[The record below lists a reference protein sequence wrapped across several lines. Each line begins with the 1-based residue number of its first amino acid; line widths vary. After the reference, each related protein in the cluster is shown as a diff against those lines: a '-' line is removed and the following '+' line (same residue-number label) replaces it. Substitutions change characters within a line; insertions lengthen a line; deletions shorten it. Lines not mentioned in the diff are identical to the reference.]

1 MININLP
8 QLTKEQWTTIIM
20 IILGSMLIFGAYLG
34 GASLGAQ
41 SVSKTIQPILDDC
54 KIQLASEES
63 RATSLDIEL
72 VSCRAEKNGKA
83 ILSCE
88 QVCQER
94 VNQTIKTMEAL
105 CSPSH

>member
-20 IILGSMLIFGAYLG
+20 FVVGAMLIFGAYLG
-34 GASLGAQ
+34 GASLGAN
-41 SVSKTIQPILDDC
+41 SVSKTIQPMLDDC
-54 KIQLASEES
+54 KIQLANEES
-63 RATSLDIEL
+63 RATSLDIQL
-72 VSCRAEKNGKA
+72 VSCQAEKDGKA
-83 ILSCE
+83 VLSCE